1 MAILVQDLVIG
12 TYLVVT
18 AIFFD
23 TWDGMA
29 ARALNAQSE
38 LGKELDSLSDIVSF
52 GVAPA
57 YLYFMISSGEGYLS
71 YAAAIILLSGCAL
84 RLGKFNILPS
94 QKDFIGLA
102 TPAMAFFIVG
112 VVLAYANDISF
123 FQDII
128 NSKYGHILIAIT
140 MFVLMLSP
148 IRMFSLK
155 RLNEGIQKNWM
166 PAVCLSSFLALWY
179 FAEFWAIPVSVIIY
193 MALSILHHFNVSNT
207 Q

>member
-57 YLYFMISSGEGYLS
+57 YLYFMISSSGGYLS
-71 YAAAIILLSGCAL
+71 YAAAIILLSGSAL
-84 RLGKFNILPS
+84 RLAKFNILPP

-102 TPAMAFFIVG
+102 TPATAFFIVG

-123 FQDII
+123 FQDLI

-166 PAVCLSSFLALWY
+166 PAVCLTSFLTLWY
-179 FAEFWAIPVSVIIY
+179 FAEFWAIPVSVVIY